1 MKRCLIFFMLLVLV
15 LALPVSAKFEQQKC
29 GPYLVTFNLTT
40 TEEMNIT
47 SLDPAYLTDHVLY
60 ALRLANRSE
69 DECGLIGV
77 CTFYRPA
84 SSRINIDNLASFIET
99 IYRNTAYSTI
109 NKSKRMIDG
118 HQGFLVSGLD
128 LLSALH
134 WQAGYWIID
143 AGTIV
148 ELQGDRNWQKKD
160 VTAML
165 DSIHIE
171 RVGF

>member
-1 MKRCLIFFMLLVLV
+1 MLLILV
-15 LALPVSAKFEQQKC
+15 LALPVSAKFERQKC

-40 TEEMNIT
+40 TEEMKIT
-47 SLDPAYLTDHVLY
+47 RLDPMYHGDHVLY
-60 ALRLANRSE
+60 ALRLVNQSE
-69 DECGLIGV
+69 YEYGLIGV

-84 SSRINIDNLASFIET
+84 SYHINIDNLASFIET
-99 IYRNTAYSTI
+99 SYRNMTYNSI
-109 NKSKRMIDG
+109 NKSVRMIDG
-118 HQGFLVSGLD
+118 HQGFLVTGIDLSG
-128 LLSALH
+128 ALH

-148 ELQGDRNWQKKD
+148 ELQGDRYWEKKD

-165 DSIHIE
+165 GSIHIE